1 MVLKASPAA
10 TVDPSRLSVLQAAEA
25 SEPPP
30 SNGSSSAGV
39 LEPAHPAER
48 DSPSE
53 PDGPAGHDSASEN
66 PAARIP
72 GAGRAGLGFDDVY
85 ERHFDFVWRSL
96 RLLGVPPEGV
106 EDATQDT
113 FSVVSRQL
121 ARFEGR
127 SSLRTWLFAILQRVA
142 ANHRRTARR
151 KLQRL
156 EPLSDEIAE
165 RGPTPHARAET
176 AEAIDFVQRFCDTLD
191 LERRAVF
198 VLALLEELPAPEV
211 AEALEIPV
219 NTVYSRV
226 RSLRDGLR
234 RALERREV
242 EHD

>member
-1 MVLKASPAA
+1 MVPKVLAA
-10 TVDPSRLSVLQAAEA
+10 TMDHSSLDVLHASESGEPGPAPMPEKVGGAPSRAPGSKLAELDF
-25 SEPPP
+25 E
-30 SNGSSSAGV
+30 
-39 LEPAHPAER
+39 
-48 DSPSE
+48 
-53 PDGPAGHDSASEN
+53 
-66 PAARIP
+66 
-72 GAGRAGLGFDDVY
+72 DVY

-96 RLLGVPPEGV
+96 RLLGVPAEAV

-156 EPLSDEIAE
+156 EPLEEGLAAP
-165 RGPTPHARAET
+165 GPTAHARAEA
-176 AEAIDFVQRFCDTLD
+176 AEAIDLIQSFCDTLD

-211 AEALEIPV
+211 AQVLEIPI

-226 RSLRDGLR
+226 RSLREGLR

>member
-1 MVLKASPAA
+1 MVPKVLAA
-10 TVDPSRLSVLQAAEA
+10 TADHSSRGVPVPDSGSEAAEL
-25 SEPPP
+25 
-30 SNGSSSAGV
+30 N
-39 LEPAHPAER
+39 
-48 DSPSE
+48 
-53 PDGPAGHDSASEN
+53 
-66 PAARIP
+66 
-72 GAGRAGLGFDDVY
+72 FDDVY

-96 RLLGVPPEGV
+96 RLLGVPAEAV

-113 FSVVSRQL
+113 FSVVSRHL
-121 ARFEGR
+121 ASFEGR

-156 EPLSDEIAE
+156 EPLADGIAGQE
-165 RGPTPHARAET
+165 PTAHARAEA
-176 AEAIDFVQRFCDTLD
+176 AEAIDQIQSFCETLD

-211 AEALEIPV
+211 AQALAIPI

-226 RSLRDGLR
+226 RSLREGLR

>member
-1 MVLKASPAA
+1 MGPKLLAA
-10 TVDPSRLSVLQAAEA
+10 AADHSSLGVLQA
-25 SEPPP
+25 SE
-30 SNGSSSAGV
+30 SR
-39 LEPAHPAER
+39 ER
-48 DSPSE
+48 
-53 PDGPAGHDSASEN
+53 GPAPAPATADGVPARVAGSEV
-66 PAARIP
+66 AK
-72 GAGRAGLGFDDVY
+72 LDFDAVY

-96 RLLGVPPEGV
+96 RLLGVPRELV

-127 SSLRTWLFAILQRVA
+127 SALRTWLFAILQRVA

-156 EPLSDEIAE
+156 EPLEEGIAA
-165 RGPTPHARAET
+165 RGPTPHAQAEA
-176 AEAIDFVQRFCDTLD
+176 AEAIDLIQRFCDTLD
-191 LERRAVF
+191 SERRAVF

-211 AEALEIPV
+211 AQVLEIPI

-234 RALERREV
+234 RALERHEV

>member
-1 MVLKASPAA
+1 MVPKVLAATADHSSLDVLRASGSSEQGLPPGHPAA
-10 TVDPSRLSVLQAAEA
+10 S
-25 SEPPP
+25 
-30 SNGSSSAGV
+30 GI
-39 LEPAHPAER
+39 PAQ
-48 DSPSE
+48 
-53 PDGPAGHDSASEN
+53 
-66 PAARIP
+66 IP
-72 GAGRAGLGFDDVY
+72 GSGVAELDFEDVY
-85 ERHFDFVWRSL
+85 ARHFDFVWRSL
-96 RLLGVPPEGV
+96 RLLGVPAEVV

-156 EPLSDEIAE
+156 EPLQEGLAAP
-165 RGPTPHARAET
+165 GPTAHARAEA
-176 AEAIDFVQRFCDTLD
+176 AEAIDLIQSFCDTLD

-211 AEALEIPV
+211 AQVLAIPL

-226 RSLRDGLR
+226 RSLREGLR

>member
-1 MVLKASPAA
+1 MVPKFLAA
-10 TVDPSRLSVLQAAEA
+10 TADHSSLGVLQA
-25 SEPPP
+25 SESRERGPT
-30 SNGSSSAGV
+30 
-39 LEPAHPAER
+39 PAHAAASGVPAR
-48 DSPSE
+48 VAGSE
-53 PDGPAGHDSASEN
+53 VAELD
-66 PAARIP
+66 
-72 GAGRAGLGFDDVY
+72 FDDVY

-96 RLLGVPPEGV
+96 RLLGVPRELV

-127 SSLRTWLFAILQRVA
+127 SALRTWLFAILQRVA

-151 KLQRL
+151 KLGRL
-156 EPLSDEIAE
+156 EPLEEGIAAP
-165 RGPTPHARAET
+165 GPTPHAQAEA
-176 AEAIDFVQRFCDTLD
+176 AEAIDLIQRFCDTLD
-191 LERRAVF
+191 IERRAVF

-211 AEALEIPV
+211 AQVLEIPI

>member
-1 MVLKASPAA
+1 MVSGVPARD
-10 TVDPSRLSVLQAAEA
+10 V
-25 SEPPP
+25 
-30 SNGSSSAGV
+30 GSDA
-39 LEPAHPAER
+39 
-48 DSPSE
+48 
-53 PDGPAGHDSASEN
+53 
-66 PAARIP
+66 
-72 GAGRAGLGFDDVY
+72 AGLDFDEVY

-96 RLLGVPPEGV
+96 RLLGLPSQAV
-106 EDATQDT
+106 EDAAQDT

-156 EPLSDEIAE
+156 DPLDDGIAAQ
-165 RGPTPHARAET
+165 GPTPHARAEA
-176 AEAIDFVQRFCDTLD
+176 AEAIDLIQAFCDTLD

-211 AEALEIPV
+211 AQVLEIPI

-226 RSLRDGLR
+226 RNLRDGLR

>member
-1 MVLKASPAA
+1 MLPKVLA
-10 TVDPSRLSVLQAAEA
+10 TTTDHSSLGALQASGSREHGPSPGNEAEGVPA
-25 SEPPP
+25 RA
-30 SNGSSSAGV
+30 AGAAAV
-39 LEPAHPAER
+39 AP
-48 DSPSE
+48 
-53 PDGPAGHDSASEN
+53 HD
-66 PAARIP
+66 
-72 GAGRAGLGFDDVY
+72 FDDVY
-85 ERHFDFVWRSL
+85 ERHFDYVWRSL
-96 RLLGVPPEGV
+96 RLLGVPPEAV

-156 EPLSDEIAE
+156 EPLVDGLAARE
-165 RGPTPHARAET
+165 PTAHARAEA
-176 AEAIDFVQRFCDTLD
+176 AEAIDRIQSFCDTLD
-191 LERRAVF
+191 VERRSVF

-211 AEALEIPV
+211 AQVLEIPI

-226 RSLRDGLR
+226 RNLREGLR
-234 RALERREV
+234 RMLEEREV